1 MTTDPVARSDAVLVS
16 LVASGDATALAEL
29 YDRHSDAIFRAAY
42 RRLGD
47 RQLAEEVLQDTYLA
61 LWNRATLFDEQQ
73 GSLLAWLGTIA
84 RNRAIDRMRSIGRRP
99 TAVPISGLLVDDD

>member
-1 MTTDPVARSDAVLVS
+1 MKGGPARTDSE
-16 LVASGDATALAEL
+16 LVADVAARNSDALAEL
-29 YDRHSDAIFRAAY
+29 YDRHAEALYRAAY

-61 LWNRATLFDEQQ
+61 LWNRASLFDEQQ

-84 RNRAIDRMRSIGRRP
+84 RNRAIDRMRAIGRRP
-99 TAVPISGLLVDDD
+99 TAVPISGLMVDDDH